1 MEEQRQCLSSEAVSH
16 ENQGGGSYESLYNIF
31 FNSDGTL
38 TFQVSDPQA
47 PRDTVNHFGSYTC
60 LGVTG
65 EGIAVYYCLYDEGDG
80 AQQGVLALSPD
91 WDSLKVRVLS
101 GPELFGT
108 ARSAHVNFT
117 RSYG

>member
-1 MEEQRQCLSSEAVSH
+1 MGRS
-16 ENQGGGSYESLYNIF
+16 GG
-31 FNSDGTL
+31 
-38 TFQVSDPQA
+38 
-47 PRDTVNHFGSYTC
+47 YTC

-65 EGIAVYYCLYDEGDG
+65 EGIAVYYHLYDEADG
-80 AQQGVLALSPD
+80 VSQGVLALSPD

-108 ARSAHVNFT
+108 ARSAHVTFT

>member
-1 MEEQRQCLSSEAVSH
+1 METVLMHTCCAPCSLSCIEPLRS
-16 ENQGGGSYESLYNIF
+16 
-31 FNSDGTL
+31 
-38 TFQVSDPQA
+38 
-47 PRDTVNHFGSYTC
+47 
-60 LGVTG
+60 

-108 ARSAHVNFT
+108 ARSAHVTFT